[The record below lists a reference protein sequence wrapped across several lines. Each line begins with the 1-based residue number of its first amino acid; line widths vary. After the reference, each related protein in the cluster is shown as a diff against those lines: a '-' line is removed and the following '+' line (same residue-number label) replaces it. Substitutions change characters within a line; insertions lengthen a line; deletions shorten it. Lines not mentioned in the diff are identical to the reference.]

1 MKLNKK
7 EIISFI
13 KKKLL
18 TKYRLVIMND
28 STYEEKLSFRLSR
41 MNVFILTSSV
51 SFFLI
56 ILTVIIISF
65 SSLREY
71 IPGYSNVDDR
81 KKLYDLSLKAD
92 SMQKIIYATTD
103 YMDSLLLVLSS
114 TEFIDRIDYQEL
126 SSFSSSVSESTK
138 PQAEIVSDPFYK
150 SIYFYKPIEGV
161 LTQRFLPAM
170 GSLGIG
176 ISSPQESN
184 IKAVREGTV
193 ILSRWTSQ
201 NGNIIA
207 IQHQGEIVS
216 IYKRLST
223 PLKREGDKVIGG
235 EVIAISGKTSEKDDS
250 NLFFELWINGVAVN
264 PAIFLNY

>member
-1 MKLNKK
+1 
-7 EIISFI
+7 
-13 KKKLL
+13 
-18 TKYRLVIMND
+18 MND

-41 MNVFILTSSV
+41 MNVFIIAASL

-56 ILTVIIISF
+56 IFTTIIIAF

-71 IPGYSNVDDR
+71 IPGYSNVEDR

-92 SMQKIIYATTD
+92 SMDKIIYATTN
-103 YMDSLLLVLSS
+103 YMDSLLLVLGS
-114 TEFIDRIDYQEL
+114 TEFTGRIDYQEL
-126 SSFSSSVSESTK
+126 SSLSSVSNDPTNL
-138 PQAEIVSDPFYK
+138 QTEIVSDPFYK
-150 SIYFYKPIEGV
+150 SIFFYKPIEGV
-161 LTQRFLPAM
+161 LTQKFLPAM

-176 ISSPQESN
+176 ISSPKESE

-201 NGNIIA
+201 NGNILA

-223 PLKREGDKVIGG
+223 PLKKEGDKVIGG
-235 EVIAISGKTSEKDDS
+235 EVIAISGKTSEEKD
-250 NLFFELWINGVAVN
+250 NTLFFELWINGVAVN